1 MKKSEDYNLHIT
13 ITQKH
18 ISKLKWICE
27 YEQLPIGEFIER
39 QIDLCCETYKKE
51 NETGIVYD
59 NGYTEVGF
67 NIPGRQNRPRR
78 ELEDIELSHIR
89 GV

>member
-1 MKKSEDYNLHIT
+1 MNKDKNLHIK

-18 ISKLKWICE
+18 INKLRWICE
-27 YEQLPIGEFIER
+27 YEQLSLVEFIER

-59 NGYTEVGF
+59 NGYTEVSF
-67 NIPGRQNRPRR
+67 NIPARPVRKIAS
-78 ELEDIELSHIR
+78 LLAYANKDKT
-89 GV
+89 